1 MVDVMTGTCHKRFDD
16 DVQQQNRKPDGERYD
31 GKPQNKRVIGSFEPS
46 ADFVVY
52 EFCVERYDDQR
63 DDPRGDLRFSP
74 DVESVHFRFVT
85 NKMNE
90 RDNGK
95 SELQTEDNL
104 TQDKQFSRDFF
115 AEDGNH
121 DNGRNDGD
129 ETCDDTAHPRL
140 DSEIEI

>member
-1 MVDVMTGTCHKRFDD
+1 
-16 DVQQQNRKPDGERYD
+16 
-31 GKPQNKRVIGSFEPS
+31 
-46 ADFVVY
+46 
-52 EFCVERYDDQR
+52 
-63 DDPRGDLRFSP
+63 P

-104 TQDKQFSRDFF
+104 TQDKQFSRDLF

-140 DSEIEI
+140 DSEIEITFHNDLPRECSGDGRALPGANKCHCK